1 MNRPYIPERGDI
13 VWIDFDPQ
21 VGREQR
27 GRRPA
32 VVLSPKFYNEKSAL
46 AWFCPITSVS
56 KGYPFETELPEGL
69 RIKGVVLVDQL
80 RSLDYQGRRVEFIA
94 HLPTEVCQDILARAR
109 ALLA

>member
-1 MNRPYIPERGDI
+1 MSVYVPDRGDL

-32 VVLSPKFYNEKSAL
+32 VVLSPRRYNEKSSLAL
-46 AWFCPITSVS
+46 TCPVTSKP
-56 KGYPFETELPEGL
+56 KGYPFEVPLPDGL
-69 RIKGVVLVDQL
+69 EIEGVVLADQL
-80 RSLDYQGRRVEFIA
+80 RSLDYRGRRASFVA
-94 HLPTEVCQDILARAR
+94 SLPRQTCNEILGRAK